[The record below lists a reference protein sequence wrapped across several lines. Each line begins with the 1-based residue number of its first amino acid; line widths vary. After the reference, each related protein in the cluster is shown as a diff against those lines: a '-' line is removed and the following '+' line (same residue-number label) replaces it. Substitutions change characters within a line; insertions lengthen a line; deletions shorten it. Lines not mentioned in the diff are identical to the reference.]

1 MINLR
6 HRGNPMRQR
15 YQRMHRALPRRCA
28 HIFRRFMFF
37 PLCLLSRPS
46 APHWLH
52 LKPT

>member
-15 YQRMHRALPRRCA
+15 YQRLHRSLSRRCA
-28 HIFRRFMFF
+28 HAFRRFLF
-37 PLCLLSRPS
+37 LLPPRPS
-46 APHWLH
+46 AAYWLH